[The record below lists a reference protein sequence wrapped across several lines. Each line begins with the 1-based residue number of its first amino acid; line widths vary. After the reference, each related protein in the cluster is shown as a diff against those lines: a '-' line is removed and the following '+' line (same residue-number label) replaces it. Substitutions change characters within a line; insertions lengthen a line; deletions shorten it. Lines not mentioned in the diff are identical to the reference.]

1 VRRLHL
7 WAIAAAAIVPRL
19 VVLVHERND
28 LLTAFTDKS
37 DDFAQTFV
45 HSGTFGFIPGEP
57 SAYTQPLY
65 GFFLVPIYW
74 IFGREWLSVGIA
86 QIGVATATAFL
97 VYAIGTHVMSQRAG
111 TLAAVAAT
119 LNPYLVWHDVHLN
132 REILDQLLAAG
143 LVLTTL
149 LAAERRSVAWAA
161 VAGAIGGLAVLGN
174 VRLALLPVVVAVYL
188 LVRSGWSWAPVA
200 VVAAAAVAVSP
211 WVVRNRVQIGCF
223 ALTTDGR
230 ALWKANN
237 AQTYGVLASGG
248 WIDDVRD
255 PPGHPFPNPQEARD
269 IYRQS
274 GRKIHVD
281 ECANES
287 YYQHKAW
294 VFVRDHPGEKAK
306 LAGQAVRME
315 WDPRTT
321 ASATDSGKGF
331 LRTWAQPLYM
341 SVLFALGL
349 VGVFVAPRPFVALAL
364 VVLAYQTLAAM
375 VFVGAT
381 RYRVSTDF
389 LVALLAAGAVD
400 WALARRGRRRA

>member
-1 VRRLHL
+1 VRRLYL

-19 VVLVHERND
+19 VVLLHERND
-28 LLTAFTDKS
+28 ILTAFTDKS

-74 IFGREWLSVGIA
+74 IFGRAWWSVGFV

-97 VYAIGTHVMSQRAG
+97 VYAIGAHGISLRAG

-132 REILDQLLAAG
+132 REILDQLLAAA

-149 LAAERRSVAWAA
+149 LAAERRSLWWAA
-161 VAGAIGGLAVLGN
+161 VAGLCGGLAVLGN
-174 VRLALLPVVVAVYL
+174 VRLAFLPVVVALYL
-188 LVRSGWSWAPVA
+188 LVRNGWSWAPVA

-211 WVVRNRVQIGCF
+211 WVIRNRVQVGCV
-223 ALTTDGR
+223 ALTTDAR

-237 AQTYGVLASGG
+237 AQTYDVLASGG

-255 PPGHPFPNPQEARD
+255 PPGHPFPNPEEARD

-281 ECANES
+281 ECANQS

-294 VFVRDHPGEKAK
+294 VFVRDQPGEKAK

-321 ASATDSGKGF
+321 ASATDSGRGF
-331 LRTWAQPLYM
+331 VRTWAQPLYM
-341 SVLFALGL
+341 SVLFALAL
-349 VGVFVAPRPFVALAL
+349 VGVFVVPRPFVALAL
-364 VVLAYQTLAAM
+364 VVLAYQTVAAM

-400 WALARRGRRRA
+400 WALGRRGRPRA

>member
-28 LLTAFTDKS
+28 ILTAFTDKS

-74 IFGREWLSVGIA
+74 IFGREWWSVGIA

-97 VYAIGTHVMSQRAG
+97 VYAIGAHVMSRRAG
-111 TLAAVAAT
+111 MLAAVAAT
-119 LNPYLVWHDVHLN
+119 LNPYLVWHDIHLN
-132 REILDQLLAAG
+132 REILDQLLAAA
-143 LVLTTL
+143 LVLSTL

-211 WVVRNRVQIGCF
+211 WVVRNRVQVGCL

-237 AQTYGVLASGG
+237 AETYDVLASGG

-255 PPGHPFPNPQEARD
+255 PPGHPFPNPEEARD

-281 ECANES
+281 ECANQS

-331 LRTWAQPLYM
+331 LRTWAQPLYI
-341 SVLFALGL
+341 SVLFALAL

-364 VVLAYQTLAAM
+364 VVLAYQTVAAV

-400 WALARRGRRRA
+400 WALARRGRRQA

>member
-97 VYAIGTHVMSQRAG
+97 VYAIGAHVMSQRAG

-255 PPGHPFPNPQEARD
+255 PPGHPFPNPEEARD

-389 LVALLAAGAVD
+389 LVALLAAGAVE
-400 WALARRGRRRA
+400 WALTRRGRRRA

>member
-28 LLTAFTDKS
+28 ILTAFTDKS

-74 IFGREWLSVGIA
+74 IFGREWWSVGIA

-97 VYAIGTHVMSQRAG
+97 VYAIGAHVMSRRAG
-111 TLAAVAAT
+111 MLAAVAAT
-119 LNPYLVWHDVHLN
+119 LNPYLVWHDIHLN
-132 REILDQLLAAG
+132 REILDQLLAAA
-143 LVLTTL
+143 LVLSTL

-211 WVVRNRVQIGCF
+211 WVVRNRVQVGCF

-237 AQTYGVLASGG
+237 AETYDVLASGG

-255 PPGHPFPNPQEARD
+255 PPGHPFPNPEEARD

-281 ECANES
+281 ECANQS

-331 LRTWAQPLYM
+331 LRTWAQPLYI
-341 SVLFALGL
+341 SVLFALAL

-364 VVLAYQTLAAM
+364 VVLAYQTVAAV

-400 WALARRGRRRA
+400 WALARRGRRQA